1 MKYASAAPSA
11 MTTKQIGIARD
22 NMLDVFIIT
31 GSCDPDEEKREEII
45 KACLIS
51 QMLKTSHLK
60 SVCSKFRSVDFGI
73 LHS

>member
-31 GSCDPDEEKREEII
+31 GSCDPDKQKRE
-45 KACLIS
+45 
-51 QMLKTSHLK
+51 
-60 SVCSKFRSVDFGI
+60 DY
-73 LHS
+73 